1 MLASPGARAD
11 NLLPASDDSP
21 LVQWLDAR
29 LGAAARRRVLDGLA
43 AWRVGRLTVHLPDG
57 SSAVLGAG
65 DAEPHASVR
74 IVRDRF
80 FRRMLLHGD
89 IGVGDAY
96 IDGDWHTDDLTLVVD
111 LALRNQQAAPLES
124 MATRLWNLADTWR
137 HRRRRNTARG
147 SRTNIH
153 AHYDLGN
160 EFFALFLDPTL
171 AYSSAVFLAPGDTL
185 EAAQLEKFRQ
195 WGERLQPRATDHVL
209 EIGSGWGGMALHLA
223 RTYGCRVTSIT
234 VSEEQRALAAARVAA
249 AGLQDRVAIELRDY
263 RHVEGRYDR
272 VVSIEMI
279 EAVGQ
284 EFWPGF
290 FQAIDRVLAP
300 GGRVGIQAIT
310 IPDQRFDQYVR
321 RSDWIQKHIFPGG
334 LLPCLRE
341 VCAVTARHTR
351 LAVTDVEDRPLDY
364 ATTLRHWR
372 ARFLACLDE
381 VRAMGFDE
389 RFIRTWEYYLAS
401 CEAAFR
407 TRNLGLLHLTLSRVG
422 EDLA

>member
-11 NLLPASDDSP
+11 RSLPDISASDAAS
-21 LVQWLDAR
+21 WLDRRLAGLAR
-29 LGAAARRRVLDGLA
+29 ARVLGGLEG
-43 AWRVGRLTVHLPDG
+43 WRHGRLTITMPDG
-57 SSAVLGAG
+57 TTTVVGAPG
-65 DAEPHASVR
+65 AEPHASVW
-74 IVRDRF
+74 IARDRF

-96 IDGDWHTDDLTLVVD
+96 IDGDWGTDDLALVVD
-111 LALRNQQAAPLES
+111 LALRNQHDAPVDSL
-124 MATRLWNLADTWR
+124 ATRVWNLADTWR
-137 HRRRRNTARG
+137 HRRRRNTTGG
-147 SRTNIH
+147 SRRNIY

-160 EFFALFLDPTL
+160 AFFALFLDPTM
-171 AYSSAVFLAPGDTL
+171 AYSSALYLAPGDSL

-195 WGERLQPRATDHVL
+195 WGERLQPAATDHVL
-209 EIGSGWGGMALHLA
+209 EIGSGWGGLAIHLA

-234 VSEEQRALAAARVAA
+234 VSAEQQALAAARVAA
-249 AGLQDRVAIELRDY
+249 AGLADRVTIELRDY
-263 RHVEGRYDR
+263 RQIEGQYQRI
-272 VVSIEMI
+272 VSVEMI

-290 FQAIDRVLAP
+290 FQAIDKALAP

-310 IPDQRFDQYVR
+310 IPDGRFDQYVR
-321 RSDWIQKHIFPGG
+321 QADWIQKHIFPGG

-341 VCAVTARHTR
+341 VCAVTAAHTR
-351 LAVTDVEDRPLDY
+351 LAVTHVEDRPLDY
-364 ATTLRHWR
+364 AATLRAWR
-372 ARFLACLDE
+372 GRFFDRIDE
-381 VRAMGFDE
+381 VKQMGFDD
-389 RFIRTWEYYLAS
+389 RFIRTWEYYFAS